1 MNARMKVIFDNDAST
16 DDFMALAALVLSP
29 KAKVLAVTLAATGE
43 AHAEAGIKNLAD
55 ICHLLG
61 ETDMPIAYGSSVP
74 CAPHV
79 GFPED
84 FRAQIDKSM
93 DTISFERN
101 PQPNFKPDAVELM
114 RQALEQSADKV
125 TIVATGPLT
134 NVAHLLQK
142 HPALHAKIAD
152 VVIMGGAVRVAGN
165 IQALDQASTNEVAEW
180 NIYADPKAAEMV
192 FASGVPVTLVPLDAT
207 NQVPFTKAF
216 YELLSLQQQP
226 ALKVIYQLLKLF
238 VDQYGDKTFEIYYL
252 WDALAA
258 MIAMDKNLAKLEHLS
273 IRMDLQSGQTC
284 LDPAGTTNIWVATG
298 VNEPETVLGKL
309 LDLLKTGLLRSRLQA
324 GLAHTVMAPPSAIET
339 PIAPTSRCQ
348 II

>member
-1 MNARMKVIFDNDAST
+1 MDGRMKVIFDNDAST
-16 DDFMALAALVLSP
+16 DDYMAIAAVVLNP

-43 AHAEAGIKNLAD
+43 AHAEAGIRNLAD
-55 ICHLLG
+55 VCHLLG
-61 ETDMPIAYGSSVP
+61 ETDMPIAYGSRVP
-74 CAPHV
+74 CAPHD

-84 FRAQIDKSM
+84 FRAMIDKSM

-114 RQALEQSADKV
+114 RQTLENSADKV
-125 TIVATGPLT
+125 TIIATGPLT

-142 HPALHAKIAD
+142 HPEIHDKIAD

-165 IQALDQASTNEVAEW
+165 IQALDLNSTNYVAEW
-180 NIYADPKAAEMV
+180 NIYVDPKAAEIV
-192 FASGVPVTLVPLDAT
+192 FDSGVSVTLVPLDAT

-216 YELLSLQQQP
+216 YDLLGMQQQP
-226 ALKVIYQLLKLF
+226 VLKVIYQLLKLF
-238 VDQYGDKTFEIYYL
+238 VDQNGDKSFEIYYL

-258 MIAMDKNLAKLEHLS
+258 MIAMDKNLAKLEYLP

-284 LDPAGTTNIWVATG
+284 LDPTGKANIWVATY
-298 VNEPETVLGKL
+298 VNEPEKVLGKL
-309 LDLLKTGLLRSRLQA
+309 LDSLKTGLLRPRLQA
-324 GLAHTVMAPPSAIET
+324 GLAHTVMAPQSAVE
-339 PIAPTSRCQ
+339 APKAPQSRCQ